1 MTCGV
6 RPCRNSVRAAHVPRS
21 ESISGRYI
29 ISIKLYCYVVFALVG
44 MRLAVSG
51 PDATSACDMKRRDYV
66 RTIQKGFTLIEL
78 MIVVA
83 IIGILAAVALPAYQ
97 DYTVR
102 AKMSEVILAA
112 SACRTSITEVYQT
125 GGTPPAA
132 NSWGCE
138 NTTGGAS
145 KYVNKIQTDANGK
158 VSVLIA
164 TGIKSDVDGQT
175 VTLVPM
181 LNGTPALTA
190 SNMGT
195 GPNGWRCGLTA
206 DGTTLPLKYLPG
218 SCRGQ

>member
-1 MTCGV
+1 M
-6 RPCRNSVRAAHVPRS
+6 
-21 ESISGRYI
+21 
-29 ISIKLYCYVVFALVG
+29 
-44 MRLAVSG
+44 
-51 PDATSACDMKRRDYV
+51 

-138 NTTGGAS
+138 NTTGRATQYGD
-145 KYVNKIQTDANGK
+145 KHQPYTNGK
-158 VSVLIA
+158 DRVLNA
-164 TGIKSDVDGQT
+164 TG
-175 VTLVPM
+175 
-181 LNGTPALTA
+181 
-190 SNMGT
+190 
-195 GPNGWRCGLTA
+195 
-206 DGTTLPLKYLPG
+206 
-218 SCRGQ
+218 